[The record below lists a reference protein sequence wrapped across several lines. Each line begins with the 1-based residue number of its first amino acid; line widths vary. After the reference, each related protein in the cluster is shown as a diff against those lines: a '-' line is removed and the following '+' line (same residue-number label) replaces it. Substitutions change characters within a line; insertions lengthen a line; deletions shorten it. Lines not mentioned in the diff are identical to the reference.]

1 MSFIRLKQLYFTFMP
16 FMVIYPTLIGIDT
29 SITANK
35 RIPHANP
42 FDIYA
47 NVIGYTTIG
56 IVTGI
61 TYPISFPLFGCYILY
76 KK

>member
-29 SITANK
+29 GITTNK
-35 RIPHANP
+35 KHQHADP
-42 FDIYA
+42 FVSYA

-61 TYPISFPLFGCYILY
+61 IYPISFPLFGFYILY